1 MPGPPAWE
9 NKMDDRSEL
18 KDIKKSYGK
27 KEVLR
32 GVSLPLERGQSIALA
47 GANGSGKS
55 TLLRLLAGVIPSGG
69 GEFWWQGSDLLRD
82 RALARRAVA
91 YVPQGTP
98 LIDELTAWD
107 NLRLWYDRDA
117 LERSLQEGMLRQLG
131 VGSFLKTAAGKLSGG
146 MRKRLSIGCA
156 MSGQPEI
163 LLLDEP
169 TAALDLPCKQ
179 ALLDAFALF
188 RQQGGLILMA
198 THDLLELGSCDRV
211 YLLSGGVL
219 SLYDYDGDP
228 RRLARALET
237 A

>member
-1 MPGPPAWE
+1 
-9 NKMDDRSEL
+9 MDRQSEL
-18 KDIKKSYGK
+18 IDIRKSYGK
-27 KEVLR
+27 KEVLK
-32 GVSLPLERGQSIALA
+32 GVSLPLEKGRTIALA
-47 GANGSGKS
+47 GPNGSGKS

-69 GEFWWQGSDLLRD
+69 GQFFWQGTDLLKD
-82 RALARRAVA
+82 RAQSRRAVA

-107 NLRLWYDRDA
+107 NLRLWYDKA
-117 LERSLQEGMLRQLG
+117 AMEQSLKTGMLRQLG
-131 VGSFLKTAAGKLSGG
+131 VGDFLKTPAGKLSGG

-211 YLLSGGVL
+211 YLLSKGVL
-219 SLYDYDGDP
+219 SPYDFDGDS
-228 RRLARALET
+228 RRLAQVLET

>member
-1 MPGPPAWE
+1 
-9 NKMDDRSEL
+9 MDDRSEL
-18 KDIKKSYGK
+18 VNIRKSYGK

-32 GVSLPLERGQSIALA
+32 GVSLPLEKGCSLALA
-47 GANGSGKS
+47 GPNGSGKS

-69 GEFWWQGSDLLRD
+69 GQFFWQGADLMRE
-82 RALARRAVA
+82 RALARKVVA

-98 LIDELTAWD
+98 LIDELTARD
-107 NLRLWYDRDA
+107 NLRLWYA
-117 LERSLQEGMLRQLG
+117 KEAMERSLEEGMLRQLG
-131 VGSFLKTAAGKLSGG
+131 VGDFLKTPAGKLSGG

-179 ALLDAFALF
+179 ALLDAFSLF
-188 RQQGGLILMA
+188 RRQGGLILMA
-198 THDLLELGSCDRV
+198 THDPMELASCDRV
-211 YLLSGGVL
+211 YLLSGGTL

-228 RRLARALET
+228 RRLARVLEQ

>member
-1 MPGPPAWE
+1 
-9 NKMDDRSEL
+9 MDERSEL
-18 KDIKKSYGK
+18 LNIRKSYGK

-32 GVSLPLERGQSIALA
+32 GVSLPLGRGQSIALA

-69 GEFWWQGSDLLRD
+69 GEFFWQGADLLRE
-82 RALARRAVA
+82 RALARKK
-91 YVPQGTP
+91 
-98 LIDELTAWD
+98 
-107 NLRLWYDRDA
+107 
-117 LERSLQEGMLRQLG
+117 RQLG
-131 VGSFLKTAAGKLSGG
+131 VGDFLKTPAGKLSGG

-169 TAALDLPCKQ
+169 TAALDLVCKQ
-179 ALLDAFALF
+179 ALLDAFSLF

-198 THDLLELGSCDRV
+198 THDLLELSGCDRV
-211 YLLSGGVL
+211 YLLSEGTV
-219 SLYDYDGDP
+219 SLYDYDGDA
-228 RRLARALET
+228 RRLARVLEG

>member
-1 MPGPPAWE
+1 
-9 NKMDDRSEL
+9 MDDRSEL
-18 KDIKKSYGK
+18 NNIRKSYGK

-32 GVSLPLERGQSIALA
+32 GVSMPLEKGRIIALA
-47 GANGSGKS
+47 GPNGSGKS

-69 GEFWWQGSDLLRD
+69 GEFFWQGADLLRE
-82 RALARRAVA
+82 RALARKKVA

-98 LIDELTAWD
+98 LIDELSARD
-107 NLRLWYDRDA
+107 NLRLWYDKEA
-117 LERSLQEGMLRQLG
+117 MEKSLSEGMLRQLG
-131 VGSFLKTAAGKLSGG
+131 VGDFLKTPAGKLSGG

-169 TAALDLPCKQ
+169 TAALDLVCKQ
-179 ALLDAFALF
+179 ALLDAFSLF

-198 THDLLELGSCDRV
+198 THDLLELSGCDRV
-211 YLLSGGVL
+211 YLLSEGTV
-219 SLYDYDGDP
+219 SLYDYDGDA
-228 RRLARALET
+228 RRLARVLEG

>member
-1 MPGPPAWE
+1 ME
-9 NKMDDRSEL
+9 QRSEL
-18 KDIKKSYGK
+18 INIRKSYGK

-32 GVSLPLERGQSIALA
+32 GVSLPLEKGCAIALV
-47 GANGSGKS
+47 GPNGSGKS

-69 GEFWWQGSDLLRD
+69 GEFRWQGEDLLVN
-82 RALARRAVA
+82 RALARRLVA

-107 NLRLWYDRDA
+107 NLRLWYDRAA
-117 LERSLQEGMLRQLG
+117 LEASLEGGMLRQLG
-131 VGSFLKTAAGKLSGG
+131 VGDFLKTPAGKLSGG

-169 TAALDLPCKQ
+169 TAALDLVCKQ
-179 ALLDAFALF
+179 ALMDTFALF
-188 RQQGGLILMA
+188 RQQGGLILIA

-211 YLLSGGVL
+211 MLLSKG
-219 SLYDYDGDP
+219 SLTPYDFDGDA
-228 RRLARALET
+228 RRLAQVLEK

>member
-1 MPGPPAWE
+1 
-9 NKMDDRSEL
+9 MDQRSEL
-18 KDIKKSYGK
+18 IDIRKSYGK
-27 KEVLR
+27 TEVLR
-32 GVSLPLERGQSIALA
+32 GVSLPLEKGRAIALA
-47 GANGSGKS
+47 GPNGSGKS

-69 GEFWWQGSDLLRD
+69 GQFYWQGADLLRE
-82 RALARRAVA
+82 RALSRKVVA

-98 LIDELTAWD
+98 LIDELSARD

-117 LERSLQEGMLRQLG
+117 MERSLEEGMLRQLG
-131 VGSFLKTAAGKLSGG
+131 VGDFLRTAAGKLSGG

-156 MSGQPEI
+156 MSGRPEI

-179 ALLDAFALF
+179 ALMDAFALF

-198 THDLLELGSCDRV
+198 THDLMELGSCDRV
-211 YLLSGGVL
+211 YLLSEGAL
-219 SLYDYDGDP
+219 SPYDFDGDP
-228 RRLARALET
+228 RRLARVLEQ

>member
-1 MPGPPAWE
+1 
-9 NKMDDRSEL
+9 MDDRSEL
-18 KDIKKSYGK
+18 INIKKSYGK

-32 GVSLPLERGQSIALA
+32 GVSLPLAKGQAIALA
-47 GANGSGKS
+47 GPNGSGKS

-69 GEFWWQGSDLLRD
+69 GQFFWQGTDLLKD
-82 RALARRAVA
+82 RAQSRRAVA

-107 NLRLWYDRDA
+107 NLRLWYDKA
-117 LERSLQEGMLRQLG
+117 AMEQSLETGMLRQLG
-131 VGSFLKTAAGKLSGG
+131 VGDFLKTPAGKLSGG

-188 RQQGGLILMA
+188 RQLGGLILMA

-211 YLLSGGVL
+211 YLLSKGVL
-219 SLYDYDGDP
+219 SPYDFDGDS
-228 RRLARALET
+228 RRLAQVLET

>member
-1 MPGPPAWE
+1 
-9 NKMDDRSEL
+9 MDDRSEL
-18 KDIKKSYGK
+18 INIKKSYGK

-32 GVSLPLERGQSIALA
+32 GVSLPLAKGQAIVLA
-47 GANGSGKS
+47 GPNGSGKS

-69 GEFWWQGSDLLRD
+69 GQFYWQAADLLKD
-82 RALARRAVA
+82 RAQSRRAVA

-107 NLRLWYDRDA
+107 NLRLWYDKA
-117 LERSLQEGMLRQLG
+117 AMEQSLETGMLRQLG
-131 VGSFLKTAAGKLSGG
+131 VGDFLKTPAGKLSGG

-211 YLLSGGVL
+211 YLLSKGVL
-219 SLYDYDGDP
+219 SPYDFDGDS
-228 RRLARALET
+228 RRLAQVLET

>member
-1 MPGPPAWE
+1 
-9 NKMDDRSEL
+9 MDDRSEL
-18 KDIKKSYGK
+18 IDIRKSYGK

-32 GVSLPLERGQSIALA
+32 GVSLPLERGKAIALA
-47 GANGSGKS
+47 GPNGSGKS

-69 GEFWWQGSDLLRD
+69 GEFFWQGRDLLRD
-82 RALARRAVA
+82 RALSRQLVA

-98 LIDELTAWD
+98 LIDELTARD

-117 LERSLQEGMLRQLG
+117 MERSLESGMLRQLA
-131 VGSFLKTAAGKLSGG
+131 VGDFLKAPAGKLSGG

-156 MSGQPEI
+156 MSGQPDI

-169 TAALDLPCKQ
+169 TAALDLVCKQ

-188 RQQGGLILMA
+188 RRQGGLILMA
-198 THDLLELGSCDRV
+198 THDLMELSGCDRV
-211 YLLSGGVL
+211 YLLSEGTV
-219 SLYDYDGDP
+219 SLYDYDGDA
-228 RRLARALET
+228 RRLARVLEG

>member
-1 MPGPPAWE
+1 
-9 NKMDDRSEL
+9 MDDRSEL
-18 KDIKKSYGK
+18 VNIRKSYGK
-27 KEVLR
+27 KDVLR
-32 GVSLPLERGQSIALA
+32 GVSLPLEKGCSLALA
-47 GANGSGKS
+47 GPNGSGKS

-69 GEFWWQGSDLLRD
+69 GQFFWQGADLMRE
-82 RALARRAVA
+82 RALARKVVA

-98 LIDELTAWD
+98 LIDELTARD
-107 NLRLWYDRDA
+107 NLRLWYA
-117 LERSLQEGMLRQLG
+117 KEAMERSLEEGMLRQLG
-131 VGSFLKTAAGKLSGG
+131 VGDFLKTPAGKLSGG

-179 ALLDAFALF
+179 ALLDAFSLF

-198 THDLLELGSCDRV
+198 THDPMELASCDRV
-211 YLLSGGVL
+211 YLLSGGTL

-228 RRLARALET
+228 RRLARVLEQ

>member
-1 MPGPPAWE
+1 
-9 NKMDDRSEL
+9 MDDRSEL
-18 KDIKKSYGK
+18 INIKKSYGK

-32 GVSLPLERGQSIALA
+32 GVSLPLAKGQAIALA
-47 GANGSGKS
+47 GPNGSGKS

-69 GEFWWQGSDLLRD
+69 GQFFWQGTDLLKD
-82 RALARRAVA
+82 RAQSRRAVA

-98 LIDELTAWD
+98 LIDELTARD

-117 LERSLQEGMLRQLG
+117 MDRSLESGMLRQLA
-131 VGSFLKTAAGKLSGG
+131 VGDFLKTPAGKLSGG

-156 MSGQPEI
+156 MAGQPEI

-169 TAALDLPCKQ
+169 TAALDLVCKQ

-198 THDLLELGSCDRV
+198 THDLMELSSCDRV

-219 SLYDYDGDP
+219 APYDYDGDP
-228 RRLARALET
+228 RRLAEVLEQ

>member
-1 MPGPPAWE
+1 
-9 NKMDDRSEL
+9 MDERSEL
-18 KDIKKSYGK
+18 LNIRKSYGK

-69 GEFWWQGSDLLRD
+69 GQFYWQGADLMRE
-82 RALARRAVA
+82 RALSRKVVA

-98 LIDELTAWD
+98 LIDELSARD
-107 NLRLWYDRDA
+107 NLRLWYDKA
-117 LERSLQEGMLRQLG
+117 AMEWSLEDGMLRQLG
-131 VGSFLKTAAGKLSGG
+131 VGDFLSTAAGKLSGG

-156 MSGQPEI
+156 MSGRPEI

-179 ALLDAFALF
+179 TLLDAFALF

-198 THDLLELGSCDRV
+198 THDPLELASCDRV
-211 YLLSGGVL
+211 YLLSAGTL
-219 SLYDYDGDP
+219 SPYDYDGDP
-228 RRLARALET
+228 RRLARVLEQ

>member
-1 MPGPPAWE
+1 ME
-9 NKMDDRSEL
+9 QRSEL
-18 KDIKKSYGK
+18 VNIRKSYGK

-32 GVSLPLERGQSIALA
+32 GVSLPLEKGCAMALV
-47 GANGSGKS
+47 GPNGSGKS
-55 TLLRLLAGVIPSGG
+55 TLRRLLAGVIPSGG
-69 GEFWWQGSDLLRD
+69 GQFFWQGTDLLRD

-98 LIDELTAWD
+98 LIDELTARD
-107 NLRLWYDRDA
+107 NLRLWYDRA
-117 LERSLQEGMLRQLG
+117 AMERSLEDGMLRQLG
-131 VGSFLKTAAGKLSGG
+131 VGDFLKTPAGKLSGG

-169 TAALDLPCKQ
+169 TAALDLVCKQ
-179 ALLDAFALF
+179 TLMDAFDLF

-211 YLLSGGVL
+211 LLLSGGTL
-219 SLYDYDGDP
+219 SAYDYDGDA
-228 RRLARALET
+228 RRLAQVLEQ